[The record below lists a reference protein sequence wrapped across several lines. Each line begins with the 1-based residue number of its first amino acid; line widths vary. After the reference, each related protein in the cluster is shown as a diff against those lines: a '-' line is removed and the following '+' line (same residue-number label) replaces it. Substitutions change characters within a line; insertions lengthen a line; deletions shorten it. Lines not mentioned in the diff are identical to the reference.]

1 MVERELVGVCN
12 KDSVCVC
19 VSGVG
24 ERGEGGLPVL
34 LWDGDWV
41 CESGEVGWGVHTCG
55 HRGPG
60 KKICVWEPGAAARRC
75 DCSHPLLP
83 RVSREAPC
91 PRGAQTSP
99 GRLAPICSSVGSSAA
114 GKALLKREGFQWKR
128 FLLASAVLLK
138 SNHFVGTHRKLS
150 TGKKT

>member
-1 MVERELVGVCN
+1 MVKRELFGVCD

-24 ERGEGGLPVL
+24 ERGEGGCLSRSGMETGCVKVGR
-34 LWDGDWV
+34 WDGVSTRVGTRDV
-41 CESGEVGWGVHTCG
+41 CV
-55 HRGPG
+55 RGPG

-75 DCSHPLLP
+75 DRSHPLLP

-99 GRLAPICSSVGSSAA
+99 GGLAPICSSVGSSAA
-114 GKALLKREGFQWKR
+114 GKALLEREG
-128 FLLASAVLLK
+128 
-138 SNHFVGTHRKLS
+138 
-150 TGKKT
+150 